1 MISQHLELKVEIQND
16 VINKSQLLP
25 TLYYEVTLPF
35 LRFLAKHYY

>member
-25 TLYYEVTLPF
+25 TLYYEVI
-35 LRFLAKHYY
+35 